1 MKKVIIWSLL
11 LLICTFF
18 FFEYWYL
25 IENFV
30 PFAIKG
36 TKDGREFILS
46 SRSPNF
52 ISEWNELLGVRF
64 NTFTPIADWKE
75 FIVREGYEL
84 TGYFLGNSI
93 IFEFLE
99 KLKYL
104 LGSLMVLILCNIYRI
119 TIFKTFK
126 NVKAYLKN
134 RNDFIVHG
142 YKDTINYLEEF
153 KNKLQNIKTIKQEH
167 KDDIKKMCE
176 NYKEMICRPIF
187 VTHLIDDI
195 WQNLISEKN
204 DLSLYIQAI
213 ENVIELVKE
222 IYRKEKKKMK
232 KSGGFEEWVSG
243 LSMSFQYNSHSSS
256 YYKQYINHMNWL
268 KKRDVS
274 RGYILNIPFIYT
286 MCLLLFPISFI
297 TILLVLFMLNLNEG
311 LVSLIVASILI
322 PSFILWICSVSYF
335 ILMYQRSIKN
345 KKKKNEK
352 ILPIEYISYILLSF
366 TSVLPFVLIKILQQ
380 LNQIGYNVIS
390 EIYTPKRL
398 DIFYIYFLFIL
409 LLSYSWDILNELY
422 MYKKYDQKISYKIW
436 FFEFFLVILLS
447 LTVFVLYGCCL
458 LIKNERHVVNI
469 LLSCRIFLHLPLIL
483 IPIFRITVNS
493 PKTNWIYDKLSKFNN
508 KLNFDSTKKDKKRRI
523 KKIIWIWFVK
533 TSYIFCSMIPYII
546 LIIVNISRVLQL
558 LY

>member
-274 RGYILNIPFIYT
+274 RGYL
-286 MCLLLFPISFI
+286 IS
-297 TILLVLFMLNLNEG
+297 
-311 LVSLIVASILI
+311 A
-322 PSFILWICSVSYF
+322 
-335 ILMYQRSIKN
+335 
-345 KKKKNEK
+345 
-352 ILPIEYISYILLSF
+352 
-366 TSVLPFVLIKILQQ
+366 
-380 LNQIGYNVIS
+380 NQ
-390 EIYTPKRL
+390 
-398 DIFYIYFLFIL
+398 
-409 LLSYSWDILNELY
+409 
-422 MYKKYDQKISYKIW
+422 
-436 FFEFFLVILLS
+436 
-447 LTVFVLYGCCL
+447 
-458 LIKNERHVVNI
+458 
-469 LLSCRIFLHLPLIL
+469 
-483 IPIFRITVNS
+483 
-493 PKTNWIYDKLSKFNN
+493 
-508 KLNFDSTKKDKKRRI
+508 
-523 KKIIWIWFVK
+523 
-533 TSYIFCSMIPYII
+533 
-546 LIIVNISRVLQL
+546 
-558 LY
+558 